1 MKKESTITPKQYEL
15 LGLMSRDA
23 LFGGQY
29 DKGVNEDE
37 PTDDI
42 TTAYIQ
48 TMYYSALSNLYAQSA
63 LPDEIKIMDGDM
75 PPRLSLALDR
85 SYIDFNSAKSWL
97 SKNVSFINKSRSK
110 LLYEE
115 ALELEKGMVINTKI
129 FISAK

>member
-23 LFGGQY
+23 LFGDQY
-29 DKGVNEDE
+29 DRGVNEDE
-37 PTDDI
+37 PTDDM